1 MDGSGGL
8 NLSKRKELEI
18 YRDIKLAITQHKL
31 LPNMQLVED
40 ALAEAFGVSR
50 TPIRNV
56 LRRLAMEK
64 LVTVIPYRGAFV
76 SCPSVEEARAVF
88 EMRRVIE
95 SSMIRKLCGIV
106 VPEQVAQLK
115 ALVKEELY
123 ASHSGDVVGALDVTV
138 DFHLKLA
145 EMADNAYYYHFL
157 EELISLTAVI
167 IALYGT
173 NQSFCHDHEDLVG
186 AIGRRDADQ
195 ASKIMTDHLLQIEHS
210 LNFAISTTNVMNL
223 SEIFQA

>member
-1 MDGSGGL
+1 MT
-8 NLSKRKELEI
+8 KRKEMEI

-31 LPNMQLVED
+31 LPNMQLVEE
-40 ALAEAFGVSR
+40 ALADAFQVSR

-76 SCPSVEEARAVF
+76 SCPSVEEAREVF

-95 SSMIRKLCGIV
+95 AAMVRKLCEIV
-106 VPEQVAQLK
+106 QPEQMAPLK
-115 ALVKEELY
+115 MLLKEEHQ
-123 ASHSGDVVGALDVTV
+123 ASQAGDVMGALDVTV

-145 EMADNAYYYHFL
+145 ELADNYYYYHFL
-157 EELISLTAVI
+157 EELISLTSVI

-173 NQSFCHDHEDLVG
+173 DQSFCHDHEELIEVV
-186 AIGRRDADQ
+186 I
-195 ASKIMTDHLLQIEHS
+195 SKDGERAAQVMTEHLKQIEYS
-210 LNFAISTTNVMNL
+210 LDFTENTSNVLNL
-223 SEIFQA
+223 KDIFQHH

>member
-1 MDGSGGL
+1 
-8 NLSKRKELEI
+8 
-18 YRDIKLAITQHKL
+18 ITQHKL

-40 ALAEAFGVSR
+40 ALAEAFQVSR

-88 EMRRVIE
+88 EMRRVTE
-95 SSMIRKLCGIV
+95 SAMVRKLCGIV
-106 VPEQVAQLK
+106 VPEQVAQLQ
-115 ALVKEELY
+115 ALLSEEHR
-123 ASHSGDVVGALDVTV
+123 ASHEGDVIGALDVTV

-145 EMADNAYYYHFL
+145 ELADNSFYYHFL
-157 EELISLTAVI
+157 EEMISLTAVI

-173 NQSFCHDHEDLVG
+173 NQTFCHDHEDLIE
-186 AIGRRDADQ
+186 AIVRKDGDSA
-195 ASKIMTDHLLQIEHS
+195 AAIMSEHLLQIERS
-210 LNFAISTTNVMNL
+210 LNFTISTTNVLNL
-223 SEIFQA
+223 SEIFQY

>member
-1 MDGSGGL
+1 M
-8 NLSKRKELEI
+8 SKRKELEI
-18 YRDIKLAITQHKL
+18 YKEIKLAITQHKL

-56 LRRLAMEK
+56 LRRLAMDK
-64 LVTVIPYRGAFV
+64 LVTMIPYRGTFV

-88 EMRRVIE
+88 EMRRTLE
-95 SSMIRKLCGIV
+95 SAMIRKLCEIV
-106 VPEQVAQLK
+106 VPEQIDQLEM
-115 ALVKEELY
+115 LLKEELH
-123 ASHSGDVVGALDVTV
+123 ASHAGDLVGALDITT

-145 EMADNAYYYHFL
+145 EMTENIYYYQFL

-173 NQSFCHDHEDLVG
+173 NRNFCHDHEDLVK
-186 AIGRRDADQ
+186 AIMLRDANL
-195 ASKIMTDHLLQIEHS
+195 AERIMTDHLLHIERS
-210 LNFAISTTNVMNL
+210 LNFAVSTKNVMNL
-223 SEIFQA
+223 SDIFQT

>member
-1 MDGSGGL
+1 M
-8 NLSKRKELEI
+8 SKRKEAEI

-31 LPNMQLVED
+31 LPNTQLVED

-56 LRRLAMEK
+56 LRRLAAEK
-64 LVTVIPYRGAFV
+64 LVMVIPYRGTFV

-88 EMRRVIE
+88 EMRRIIE
-95 SSMIRKLCGIV
+95 SSMVRKLCGIV
-106 VPEQVAQLK
+106 LPEQVAQLQ
-115 ALVKEELY
+115 ALLKEELH
-123 ASHSGDVVGALDVTV
+123 ANHAGDVVGALDVTV

-145 EMADNAYYYHFL
+145 EMADNAHYYNFL

-173 NQSFCHDHEDLVG
+173 KRSFCRDHEELVA
-186 AIGRRDADQ
+186 AIARRDPDLAAQ
-195 ASKIMTDHLLQIEHS
+195 IMTEHLLQIEHS
-210 LNFAISTTNVMNL
+210 LNFSISTTNVLNV
-223 SEIFQA
+223 SEIFKT

>member
-1 MDGSGGL
+1 M
-8 NLSKRKELEI
+8 SKKKELEI

-40 ALAEAFGVSR
+40 ALAEAFQVSR

-88 EMRRVIE
+88 EMRRVME
-95 SSMIRKLCGIV
+95 TAMVRKLCGIV
-106 VPEQVAQLK
+106 VPDQIAQLE
-115 ALVKEELY
+115 ALLKEEHQ
-123 ASHSGDVVGALDVTV
+123 ASHAGDVVGALDVTV

-145 EMADNAYYYHFL
+145 ELADNSFYYQFL
-157 EELISLTAVI
+157 EEMISLTAVI

-173 NQSFCHDHEDLVG
+173 NQNFCHDHEDLIG
-186 AIGRRDADQ
+186 AIVRRDGEAA
-195 ASKIMTDHLLQIEHS
+195 ASIMSEHLLQIERS
-210 LNFAISTTNVMNL
+210 LNFTISTTNVLNL
-223 SEIFQA
+223 SEIFQY